1 MTDLYVKLIDG
12 QIVLPPKNAN
22 GVINY
27 NLNIELLIQDGYKL
41 FVKAQPPEPTNRKN
55 HIGYRETKDQIR
67 EIIVWDETQKEA
79 DARVLNELKALKIQ
93 ENDNK
98 RDEALNQGVEYKN
111 VLFDSDTDQ
120 KVNLI
125 AMVESMNASQKI
137 IWFGKDNQPLE
148 CTKQDLLS
156 IGGLI
161 TQLHS
166 FCWGK
171 NYEIKQAINACQ
183 TIEEIENI
191 IIDYKEI

>member
-1 MTDLYVKLIDG
+1 MTLYAKFISNTQVEF
-12 QIVLPPKNAN
+12 PPKNKGN
-22 GVINY
+22 IINY
-27 NLNIELLIQDGYKL
+27 NLNVEELLKDGYKE
-41 FVKAQPPEPTNRKN
+41 FIPATKEIGKAYNIVYIEVTS
-55 HIGYRETKDQIR
+55 TIR
-67 EIIVWDETQKEA
+67 EIATEITPDPEVLLQQAKEA
-79 DARVLNELKALKIQ
+79 KIQ
-93 ENDNK
+93 ENDII

-148 CTKQDLLS
+148 CTKQDLIN

-166 FCWGK
+166 FCWSK

-183 TIEEIENI
+183 TIEELENI
-191 IIDYKEI
+191 IIDYKEN